1 MERKILKKL
10 AVIMGAIAQLH
21 RENKSILFML
31 MKDKYSEAELEEF
44 YERFD
49 KAFEE
54 IVEEFNEK

>member
-49 KAFEE
+49 KAFEA
-54 IVEEFNEK
+54 IVREYNEK